1 MINNNTPERMLSSPL
16 RMFSPILDVIRSN
29 QTKATRDFDRFYG
42 NLTNWV
48 NLTPRTASVKKKKRK
63 DCHCLDLTFQ

>member
-48 NLTPRTASVKKKKRK
+48 NLTPRTASVKRKEKKR
-63 DCHCLDLTFQ
+63 LPLS